1 MYMPK
6 PINVVWISVNF
17 QKNPPLQFSRLQ
29 AYNLRGL
36 SSKWTEPNLTE
47 LNATRRHLHVAWWV
61 PDPPIESETSFR
73 RQVWSLENFTWLPF
87 IYRFKLGSVC
97 CRYGRPSWQ
106 LLFFFLLIDLLIGL
120 CTNSVRIA
128 CPAQAWVV
136 RRLTAWYLPRMQSPS
151 QNSRMHPTPGGDSP
165 TLTTDRR
172 SLLLFVA
179 AFALVSVLQI

>member
-1 MYMPK
+1 
-6 PINVVWISVNF
+6 VNF
-17 QKNPPLQFSRLQ
+17 GEFPKNPPLQFSRLQ

-97 CRYGRPSWQ
+97 CRCGRPSWQ
-106 LLFFFLLIDLLIGL
+106 LLFFFFWLTYWLACAQTLYALRVLRKHGL
-120 CTNSVRIA
+120 CDDSLYDIFRA
-128 CPAQAWVV
+128 CSRCRKTHVCIQ
-136 RRLTAWYLPRMQSPS
+136 RLV
-151 QNSRMHPTPGGDSP
+151 GI
-165 TLTTDRR
+165 
-172 SLLLFVA
+172 
-179 AFALVSVLQI
+179 LQR